1 MENTAFRT
9 DGITAPEVDI
19 MGIINV
25 TGDSFYSGSRYLG
38 EDGTPAVERILSTAE
53 KMIAEGATIIDIG
66 ACSTRPGAEPVG
78 EEEEWRRLEPA
89 LSALW
94 TRFPDIHIS
103 IDTWWSSVII
113 MAHRLMLEIAG
124 RAEPELIVNDISAG
138 EDDPG
143 MLPAAGRLGLR
154 YIAMHKRGTSST
166 MQGMCDY
173 DNVTEDVTRY
183 FQDFG
188 TKAAA
193 AGVKE
198 WILDPGFGFAKT
210 LEQNYRMLREL
221 DRFTVFGRKIL
232 VGVSRKSMIYRRF
245 GITPEESL
253 PQTQVLHFAALQ
265 NGADILRVHD
275 VAEAVRTVD
284 LWRLLSE

>member
-183 FQDFG
+183 LIRDSDLPRLWNRTTGCWPGLAVSPDQG
-188 TKAAA
+188 SSAAA
-193 AGVKE
+193 LPRAYLWVC
-198 WILDPGFGFAKT
+198 PGKA
-210 LEQNYRMLREL
+210 
-221 DRFTVFGRKIL
+221 
-232 VGVSRKSMIYRRF
+232 
-245 GITPEESL
+245 
-253 PQTQVLHFAALQ
+253 
-265 NGADILRVHD
+265 
-275 VAEAVRTVD
+275 
-284 LWRLLSE
+284 